1 MLGWRRPGYTPIRHL
16 ALYPG
21 AWRDGTKNST
31 LTANGDHEMRVN
43 WILNLNRG
51 ALALMHCLALTVM
64 SSAATAQEAFPN
76 KPVNLYIPFGA
87 GAATDAF
94 ARIIGDG
101 ISRLSGQPVV
111 ASNRP
116 GANGL
121 IAARAAMLLPADGHT
136 LLILANG
143 IVIEQVLKKLT
154 DFDVRKDLIPVARA
168 SQAPL
173 GLFAS
178 NSLPA
183 NTVKE
188 FIDYAKKNPGKINY
202 ATSGVGSI
210 AHLTTERLRLATG
223 LEMVHI
229 PYPAGTAPI
238 NIALMAGDV
247 QIFVNEMGSMRT
259 LVADKK
265 IQVLATLGDQR
276 LPIYPDTPSVPEL
289 GVPELRNVF
298 TPFFFG
304 FFVVPGTDP
313 ARVEAL
319 ATLINNAINDPG
331 TKDRLV
337 KLGYNPAL
345 LGGTRP
351 AEFRKAVN
359 DEFERVTTV
368 IRDAKIEAK

>member
-1 MLGWRRPGYTPIRHL
+1 MSIKKIVAAAAVCLGSQL
-16 ALYPG
+16 AVIP
-21 AWRDGTKNST
+21 
-31 LTANGDHEMRVN
+31 
-43 WILNLNRG
+43 
-51 ALALMHCLALTVM
+51 LAF
-64 SSAATAQEAFPN
+64 AQEAFPN

-94 ARIIGDG
+94 ARIIGEG
-101 ISRLSGQPVV
+101 ISRISGQPVI
-111 ASNRP
+111 ATNRP

-121 IAARAAMLLPADGHT
+121 TAVRAAATAPADGHT

-154 DFDVRKDLIPVARA
+154 DFDVRRDLIPVARA

-183 NTVKE
+183 NSVRE
-188 FIDYAKKNPGKINY
+188 FIDYAKKNPGKVNY

-223 LEMVHI
+223 LELVHI

-247 QIFVNEMGSMRT
+247 QLFVNEMGSMRT
-259 LVADKK
+259 LVMDKK
-265 IQVLATLGDQR
+265 VKVLATLGDQR

-298 TPFFFG
+298 APFFFG
-304 FFVVPGTDP
+304 FFVVPGTESS
-313 ARVEAL
+313 RVEAL
-319 ATLINNAINDPG
+319 ATLINKAIDEP
-331 TKDRLV
+331 TVKERLV

-351 AEFRKAVN
+351 AEFRKVVN
-359 DEFERVTTV
+359 DELDRVTAV
-368 IRDAKIEAK
+368 IRDAKIQAQ

>member
-1 MLGWRRPGYTPIRHL
+1 
-16 ALYPG
+16 
-21 AWRDGTKNST
+21 
-31 LTANGDHEMRVN
+31 
-43 WILNLNRG
+43 
-51 ALALMHCLALTVM
+51 M
-64 SSAATAQEAFPN
+64 SFRKLIAAAAIGMAAQASLIAPAIGQEAFPN
-76 KPVNLYIPFGA
+76 KPINLYIPFGA

-94 ARIIGDG
+94 ARIIGEG
-101 ISRLSGQPVV
+101 ISRISGQPVI
-111 ASNRP
+111 ATNRP

-121 IAARAAMLLPADGHT
+121 TAVRAAATAPADGHT

-188 FIDYAKKNPGKINY
+188 FIEYAKKNPGKINY

-247 QIFVNEMGSMRT
+247 QLFVNEMGSMRT

-265 IQVLATLGDQR
+265 IKVLATLGDQR

-304 FFVVPGTDP
+304 FFVVPGTENS
-313 ARVEAL
+313 RVEAL
-319 ATLINNAINDPG
+319 ATLINKAIDEPAV
-331 TKDRLV
+331 KERLV
-337 KLGYNPAL
+337 KLGYSPSL

-351 AEFRKAVN
+351 ADFRKVVN
-359 DEFERVTTV
+359 EELERVTAV
-368 IRDAKIEAK
+368 IRDAKIQAQ

>member
-1 MLGWRRPGYTPIRHL
+1 
-16 ALYPG
+16 
-21 AWRDGTKNST
+21 
-31 LTANGDHEMRVN
+31 MRSK
-43 WILNLNRG
+43 ILKLG
-51 ALALMHCLALTVM
+51 ALALMHSLALAVVAP
-64 SSAATAQEAFPN
+64 AAYAQEPFPN
-76 KPVNLYIPFGA
+76 KPINLFIPFGA

-101 ISRLSGQPVV
+101 ISKLSGQPIV
-111 ASNRP
+111 ATNRP
-116 GANGL
+116 GANGM
-121 IAARAAMLLPADGHT
+121 IAARAAMALPPDGHT

-143 IVIEQVLKKLT
+143 IVIEQILKKLT

-178 NSLPA
+178 NTLPA

-188 FIDYAKKNPGKINY
+188 FIEYAKKNPGKINY

-210 AHLTTERLRLATG
+210 AHLTTERLRLAAG
-223 LEMVHI
+223 LDMVHI

-238 NIALMAGDV
+238 NVALMAGDV

-259 LVADKK
+259 LVAANK
-265 IQVLATLGDQR
+265 IKVLATLGDQR

-304 FFVVPGTDP
+304 FFVVPGTDT

-319 ATLINNAINDPG
+319 ATLINNAINEPN
-331 TKDRLV
+331 TKERLV

-351 AEFRKAVN
+351 ADFRKVVN
-359 DEFERVTTV
+359 DEYERVTAV

>member
-1 MLGWRRPGYTPIRHL
+1 MSIRKII
-16 ALYPG
+16 A
-21 AWRDGTKNST
+21 
-31 LTANGDHEMRVN
+31 TA
-43 WILNLNRG
+43 
-51 ALALMHCLALTVM
+51 ALALAAQVSLNAPALG
-64 SSAATAQEAFPN
+64 QEAFPN
-76 KPVNLYIPFGA
+76 KPINLYIPFGA

-94 ARIIGDG
+94 ARIIGEG
-101 ISRLSGQPVV
+101 ISRISGQPVI
-111 ASNRP
+111 ATNRP

-121 IAARAAMLLPADGHT
+121 TAVRAAATAPADGHT

-188 FIDYAKKNPGKINY
+188 LIDYAKKNPGKINY

-247 QIFVNEMGSMRT
+247 QLFVNEMGSMRT

-265 IQVLATLGDQR
+265 IKVLATLGDQR

-304 FFVVPGTDP
+304 FFVVPGTENS
-313 ARVEAL
+313 RVEAL
-319 ATLINNAINDPG
+319 ATLINKAIDEPVV
-331 TKDRLV
+331 KERLV
-337 KLGYNPAL
+337 KLGYSPSL

-351 AEFRKAVN
+351 ADFRKVVN
-359 DEFERVTTV
+359 DELERVTTV
-368 IRDAKIEAK
+368 IRDAKIQPQ